1 MLKEVRAHPHAPH
14 SAQVSGL
21 VSGVACSSHRRLCAV
36 QCTWDV
42 TRARGLYFKRA
53 APRSAEQPFS
63 GRDAVQC
70 AVALLFAILL
80 FAGWMAVLGSGYFGD
95 APPYRLRR
103 DMF

>member
-1 MLKEVRAHPHAPH
+1 MLKEVRARPRAPH
-14 SAQVSGL
+14 SAGL
-21 VSGVACSSHRRLCAV
+21 WSRKRLRARLTAAHALLL

-42 TRARGLYFKRA
+42 TQARGLYFKRA

>member
-1 MLKEVRAHPHAPH
+1 MDAPLRA
-14 SAQVSGL
+14 
-21 VSGVACSSHRRLCAV
+21 RLTAARALLL

-42 TRARGLYFKRA
+42 TQARGLYFKRA

>member
-1 MLKEVRAHPHAPH
+1 MDVHDLFGLPDHCNRAAVRAVRA
-14 SAQVSGL
+14 
-21 VSGVACSSHRRLCAV
+21 RV

-42 TRARGLYFKRA
+42 TQARGLYFKRA

-70 AVALLFAILL
+70 AIALLVAILL